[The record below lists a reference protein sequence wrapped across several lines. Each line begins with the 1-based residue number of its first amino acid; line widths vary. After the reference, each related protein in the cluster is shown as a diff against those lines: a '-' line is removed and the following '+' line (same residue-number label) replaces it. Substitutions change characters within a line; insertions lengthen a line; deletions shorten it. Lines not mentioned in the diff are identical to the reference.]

1 MAALTQP
8 AISFDDGKMFVT
20 SKVVPSHAMKPY
32 DIAQFISNVGTWVE
46 VSGQLHAMAAL
57 PSVYV
62 FYVFKLKLLCDLRR
76 YLQVLGKREIP
87 YFCRKTNH
95 CFF

>member
-1 MAALTQP
+1 MSYHI
-8 AISFDDGKMFVT
+8 IS

-32 DIAQFISNVGTWVE
+32 DTAQFISNVGTWVE

-62 FYVFKLKLLCDLRR
+62 LYVFKRKLLRALRR
-76 YLQVLGKREIP
+76 YLPVLRKREIP
-87 YFCRKTNH
+87 YFCREANQ
-95 CFF
+95 CFLTSLATCRISW